1 MVLIDN
7 PPTKKL
13 IIGRP
18 INHAHV
24 STGFLP
30 APTPDKY
37 PATVALITSRELVQ
51 TIDSLLLPVGS
62 ATDNTNC
69 YQINVE

>member
-37 PATVALITSRELVQ
+37 PATVALITSRG
-51 TIDSLLLPVGS
+51 VGPNDRFI
-62 ATDNTNC
+62 ATASWFC
-69 YQINVE
+69 Y

>member
-37 PATVALITSRELVQ
+37 PATVALITSQGAGPNDRF
-51 TIDSLLLPVGS
+51 I
-62 ATDNTNC
+62 ATASWFC
-69 YQINVE
+69 Y